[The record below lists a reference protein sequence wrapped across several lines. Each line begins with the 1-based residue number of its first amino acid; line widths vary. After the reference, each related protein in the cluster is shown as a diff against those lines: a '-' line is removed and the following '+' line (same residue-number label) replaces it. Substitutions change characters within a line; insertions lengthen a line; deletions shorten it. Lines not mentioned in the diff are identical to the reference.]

1 MNVLELL
8 SSLDWTGPAEPMAAV
23 SQGLLDRGHY
33 LEWGIDTRRAGD
45 LRQHLRELGFRV
57 REDLRL
63 CTKGGLM
70 AIAADAAR
78 LRKLSAG
85 FDVLHAN
92 FSHDH
97 FLCVLATRGQRA
109 RRHRILRTVHSARS
123 LSHRLL
129 QRWLYQRTDGV
140 IAVCEAHAQTIC
152 QDLGV
157 ARERVATIP
166 GAVDTAVFTPEGPS
180 LRPELGIHEDTPV
193 VGIVSRIK
201 PGRGH
206 LDLVG
211 AFDQVLKQLPPARLL
226 IVGRGEGL
234 ADLQRRVA
242 ALNLSGKVIFAGYRV
257 GAELAAAYRTM
268 NVKVLLAEGND
279 GTCRALLEAMATGRP
294 AIAYRF
300 GAPAEAIV
308 HDHSGLLIEPGDV
321 SGLAASVVQ
330 LLSEP
335 PRASQMGQAARGRM
349 QVFYTQAGR
358 TRAIEQFFMA
368 ILRLPPA

>member
-8 SSLDWTGPAEPMAAV
+8 SSPVWTGPAEPIASV

-123 LSHRLL
+123 LRRRLF
-129 QRWLYQRTDGV
+129 QRSLYRRTDGV

-152 QDLGV
+152 QQLGV

-166 GAVDTAVFTPEGPS
+166 GAVDTSVFTPDGPT
-180 LRPELGIHEDTPV
+180 LRAELGISENAPV
-193 VGIVSRIK
+193 IGIVSRIK
-201 PGRGH
+201 PGRRH
-206 LDLVG
+206 LDLVE
-211 AFDQVLKQLPPARLL
+211 AFVQVLKQLPTARLL
-226 IVGRGEGL
+226 VVGRGEGL
-234 ADLQRRVA
+234 PDLQRHVA
-242 ALNLSGKVIFAGYRV
+242 TLNLSGKVIFAGYRV
-257 GAELAAAYRTM
+257 GAELAAAYRT
-268 NVKVLLAEGND
+268 
-279 GTCRALLEAMATGRP
+279 
-294 AIAYRF
+294 
-300 GAPAEAIV
+300 
-308 HDHSGLLIEPGDV
+308 
-321 SGLAASVVQ
+321 
-330 LLSEP
+330 
-335 PRASQMGQAARGRM
+335 
-349 QVFYTQAGR
+349 
-358 TRAIEQFFMA
+358 
-368 ILRLPPA
+368 

>member
-8 SSLDWTGPAEPMAAV
+8 SSPVWTGPAEPIASV
-23 SQGLLDRGHY
+23 SRGLLDRGHY
-33 LEWGIDTRRAGD
+33 LEWGIDTRRTGD
-45 LRQHLRELGFRV
+45 LGQHLRELGFRV

-123 LSHRLL
+123 LRWRLL
-129 QRWLYQRTDGV
+129 QRSLYQSTDGV
-140 IAVCEAHAQTIC
+140 IAVCEAHAQTIR
-152 QDLGV
+152 QELGV
-157 ARERVATIP
+157 PSERVATIP
-166 GAVDTAVFTPEGPS
+166 GAVDTHIFTPDGPS
-180 LRPELGIHEDTPV
+180 LRAELGIPDDIPV
-193 VGIVSRIK
+193 IGIVSRIK
-201 PGRGH
+201 PGRRH
-206 LDLVG
+206 LELLA
-211 AFDQVLKQLPPARLL
+211 AFDQVLKQLPLARLL

-234 ADLQRRVA
+234 ADLQQRVA
-242 ALNLSGKVIFAGYRV
+242 TLNLSGKAIFAGYRV

-279 GTCRALLEAMATGRP
+279 GTCRALLEAMAAGRP
-294 AIAYRF
+294 GIAYRF

-308 HDHSGLLIEPGDV
+308 HNHSGL
-321 SGLAASVVQ
+321 
-330 LLSEP
+330 
-335 PRASQMGQAARGRM
+335 
-349 QVFYTQAGR
+349 
-358 TRAIEQFFMA
+358 
-368 ILRLPPA
+368 